1 MEKNIKQNGMFSH
14 AISRNLTKKKYLL
27 ISLSM
32 WTRTFEGGGVSRVIY
47 TLFISPLY
55 SSKDKA
61 LPADLSPTT
70 AGDQRDY
77 GANGNE
83 SSTNAPSWWRNK
95 RWRHDLT
102 FMIVSPTAVATMAG
116 SGPYAPSGGKQ
127 QWKTT
132 DNTVTGGNN
141 TITHR
146 NSR

>member
-1 MEKNIKQNGMFSH
+1 
-14 AISRNLTKKKYLL
+14 
-27 ISLSM
+27 M

-102 FMIVSPTAVATMAG
+102 FMIVSPTAMATMAG
-116 SGPYAPSGGKQ
+116 SRSYAPNGGKQ
-127 QWKTT
+127 QWRTT
-132 DNTVTGGNN
+132 NNTITREDN

-146 NSR
+146 KSRQRAAEAKTKATIPKTIDAPFFGHSKFPFDA